1 MDDARGNELGRA
13 LAIGSDHACMMQ
25 VRDSMPGQNTRVSM
39 FHQPMLWCHP
49 VAPLLLLL
57 VEYTPVEAQCW
68 HVKLWG
74 GSNTIVNNEVTGHKY
89 CYMMYQH
96 PGHETMES
104 GELYLR

>member
-1 MDDARGNELGRA
+1 
-13 LAIGSDHACMMQ
+13 MMQ

-57 VEYTPVEAQCW
+57 VEFTPVEAQCW

-89 CYMMYQH
+89 CGVRGNAWSVMLSPCNTQVLLH
-96 PGHETMES
+96 DVPAS
-104 GELYLR
+104 RS